1 MKYDGT
7 WNIVMKT
14 PMGDRE
20 AQLLLEQRDEEISG
34 FAISDGNKTEIKEG
48 KVEDDRAK
56 FNVDL
61 TSPMP
66 ITLEFDVAKEGGNL
80 DGTVKLGMFGSS
92 NVTGTPA

>member
-1 MKYDGT
+1 MSYAGT

-20 AQLLLEQRDEEISG
+20 AVLTLDQDGEALSG
-34 FAISDGNKTEIKEG
+34 SMVADGKAIDVQDG

-56 FNVDL
+56 WKADL
-61 TSPMP
+61 TQPMP
-66 ITLEFDVAKEGGNL
+66 ITLEFDVGVDGDAL

-92 NVTGTPA
+92 GVSGTRA

>member
-1 MKYDGT
+1 MAYTGT

-20 AQLLLEQRDEEISG
+20 AVLTLAQEGDALSG
-34 FAISDGNKTEIKEG
+34 KMQADGNEIEVQEG
-48 KVEDDRAK
+48 SVEDGRAK
-56 FNVDL
+56 WKADL

-66 ITLEFDVAKEGGNL
+66 ITLEFDVIEENGNL

-92 NVTGTPA
+92 AVTGTAA